1 MSNTE
6 PSTLPS
12 GLFEQAPCGMAL
24 LDPTGRINWANQALA
39 ELLGMTTDALS
50 GQSAEQ
56 LPGPASKVLFAD
68 QPLVQF
74 QGAGGER
81 WLQRETRASEQ
92 ESLLIIHDV
101 TERQRLHS
109 ENRRLR
115 KQVEDLKLNDDL
127 TGLPNRRA
135 ITQALELQIS
145 RSRRYQNPL
154 SVVLVHIGLQEQH
167 LDRLNG
173 EFGQVVLGVSR
184 FLRDRLRW
192 VDQIGR
198 WDENVFIL
206 VLPETE
212 KIDADQLVEKIR
224 NEQSSMHLQPPL
236 DHIHP
241 VLSFGTGYWQ
251 KGDDLRTLLRQVSRD
266 LAGD

>member
-1 MSNTE
+1 MSTPE
-6 PSTLPS
+6 PVTLPS

-24 LDPTGRINWANQALA
+24 LDPAGRINWANQAMA
-39 ELLGMTTDALS
+39 ELLGVTTDALS

-56 LPGPASKVLFAD
+56 LPGHASKVLFAD
-68 QPLVQF
+68 QPLVHF
-74 QGAGGER
+74 QGAEGER
-81 WLQRETRASEQ
+81 WLQRETRAGEM

-101 TERQRLHS
+101 TDRQRLDS

-135 ITQALELQIS
+135 ITQALDLQIS

-154 SVVLVHIGLQEQH
+154 SVVLVHIGVPEHH

-173 EFGQVVLGVSR
+173 EFDQIVLGVSR

-212 KIDADQLVEKIR
+212 KNDADHLVEKIR
-224 NEQSSMHLQPPL
+224 NEQSSIQLQPPFEE
-236 DHIHP
+236 IHP

-251 KGDDLRTLLRQVSRD
+251 KGDDMRTLLRQVSQD
-266 LAGD
+266 LAGE